1 MRFINLNKIIFILSL
16 LVFIANILLVYPIIK
31 LVTFLPFFFGILSL
45 FLVPKKFIAGPGLSI
60 ALLVMIIRYI
70 IGPYF
75 LSISTSSFF
84 SNKIESYTLG
94 IMILEMF
101 VILITIRKFAKE
113 TNENNK
119 FKINDFSY
127 FLPLVFV
134 FISFLWSIRDP
145 LPISR
150 YNFILSG
157 ADELIKTDLTD
168 AERGLPRLLNYTHYL
183 LIISLFYFF
192 YKLYVR
198 KYNNKYVIIGMI
210 IVLAL
215 GSFYIDSSRNSM
227 LIPILAVLFISI
239 KGYPKFA
246 KKIFI
251 SISLILVLS
260 MSLLSVMKFYNS
272 TSFERE
278 FVNIETAAR
287 YLNSYFGGYYEVYL
301 ALEYSDAIKAKVDE
315 KTFFNE
321 VFAATPFFNRF
332 VNLENRTTEFYN
344 QTAYQNSHIIPTIG
358 QGYVYLGFFLSWLFS
373 LFVFRLIFIFDNLYF
388 KSNRVDFAFIF
399 AFMALRFGWLH
410 PGSLAHVFSTLN
422 TFIVLYIIIYASSYI
437 GKKFIK

>member
-1 MRFINLNKIIFILSL
+1 MVI
-16 LVFIANILLVYPIIK
+16 
-31 LVTFLPFFFGILSL
+31 FLPFFFGIFSL
-45 FLVPKKFIAGPGLSI
+45 FLIPKNFTAGPGLSI

-75 LSISTSSFF
+75 LSVSTSSFF

-134 FISFLWSIRDP
+134 LISILWSIKDP
-145 LPISR
+145 IPISR

-157 ADELIKTDLTD
+157 ADELVKTDLTD
-168 AERGLPRLLNYTHYL
+168 SERGLPRLLNYTHYL

-198 KYNNKYVIIGMI
+198 KCNNKYFILGII

-227 LIPILAVLFISI
+227 LIPILAILFISI
-239 KGYPKFA
+239 KGYPQFA

-260 MSLLSVMKFYNS
+260 MSLLSVMKFFNS
-272 TSFERE
+272 NTIERE
-278 FVNIETAAR
+278 FVNVETTTG
-287 YLNSYFGGYYEVYL
+287 YLNSYFGGFLEVYL
-301 ALEYSDAIKAKVDE
+301 ALENSDAIKMKMDDR
-315 KTFFNE
+315 TFFNE
-321 VFAATPFFNRF
+321 VFIATPFVNRF
-332 VNLENRTTEFYN
+332 VNQENRTTVFFN
-344 QTAYQNSHIIPTIG
+344 QTAYQHSHIIPTVG
-358 QGYVYLGFFLSWLFS
+358 QGYVYFGFVLSWLFS
-373 LFVFRLIFIFDNLYF
+373 LIVFRLIFLFDNLYF
-388 KSNRVDFAFIF
+388 KTNRVDFAFLF
-399 AFMALRFGWLH
+399 ALTASRLGWLH
-410 PGSLAHVFSTLN
+410 PGSLYHVGSTLS
-422 TFIVLYIIIYASSYI
+422 TFIVLYVIIYASSYI
-437 GKKFIK
+437 GKKYKL

>member
-1 MRFINLNKIIFILSL
+1 MVVFITNIS
-16 LVFIANILLVYPIIK
+16 LVFPIIK

-45 FLVPKKFIAGPGLSI
+45 FLIPKNFIAGPGLSI

-75 LSISTSSFF
+75 LSVSTSSFF

-94 IMILEMF
+94 IMILEMS

-119 FKINDFSY
+119 FKINKFSY
-127 FLPLVFV
+127 FLPLLFV

-168 AERGLPRLLNYTHYL
+168 SERGLPRLLNYTHYL

-198 KYNNKYVIIGMI
+198 KCNNKYFILGII

-227 LIPILAVLFISI
+227 LIPILAILFISI
-239 KGYPKFA
+239 KGYPQFA

-260 MSLLSVMKFYNS
+260 MSLLSVMKFFNS
-272 TSFERE
+272 NTIERE
-278 FVNIETAAR
+278 FVNVETTTG
-287 YLNSYFGGYYEVYL
+287 YLNSYFGGFLEVYL
-301 ALEYSDAIKAKVDE
+301 ALENSDAIKMKMDDR
-315 KTFFNE
+315 TFFNE
-321 VFAATPFFNRF
+321 VFIATPFVNRF
-332 VNLENRTTEFYN
+332 VNQENRTTEFYN
-344 QTAYQNSHIIPTIG
+344 QTAYQGSHIIPTIG
-358 QGYVYLGFFLSWLFS
+358 QGYIYFGFALSWLFS
-373 LFVFRLIFIFDNLYF
+373 FFVFRLIFLFDNLYF
-388 KSNRVDFAFIF
+388 KTYRVDFAFLF
-399 AFMALRFGWLH
+399 AFMAIRFGWLH

-422 TFIVLYIIIYASSYI
+422 TFIVLYVIIYTSSYI

>member
-119 FKINDFSY
+119 FKINKFSY
-127 FLPLVFV
+127 FLPLIFV
-134 FISFLWSIRDP
+134 FISFLWSIKDP

-157 ADELIKTDLTD
+157 SDELIKTDLTD
-168 AERGLPRLLNYTHYL
+168 SERGLPRLLNYTHYL

-198 KYNNKYVIIGMI
+198 KCNNKYFILGII

-215 GSFYIDSSRNSM
+215 GSFYIDSSRTSM
-227 LIPILAVLFISI
+227 LIPILAILFISI
-239 KGYPKFA
+239 KGYPQFA

-251 SISLILVLS
+251 SISLILLLS
-260 MSLLSVMKFYNS
+260 MSLLSVMKFFNS
-272 TSFERE
+272 NTIERE
-278 FVNIETAAR
+278 FVNVETTTG
-287 YLNSYFGGYYEVYL
+287 YLNSYFGGFLEVYL
-301 ALEYSDAIKAKVDE
+301 ALENSDAIKMKMDDR
-315 KTFFNE
+315 TFFNE
-321 VFAATPFFNRF
+321 VFIATPFVNRF
-332 VNLENRTTEFYN
+332 VNQENRTTVFFN
-344 QTAYQNSHIIPTIG
+344 QTAYQHSHIIPTVG
-358 QGYVYLGFFLSWLFS
+358 QGYVYFGFVLSWLFS
-373 LFVFRLIFIFDNLYF
+373 LIVFRLIFLFDNLYF
-388 KSNRVDFAFIF
+388 KTNRVDFAFLF
-399 AFMALRFGWLH
+399 ALTASRLGWLH
-410 PGSLAHVFSTLN
+410 PGSLYHVGSTLS
-422 TFIVLYIIIYASSYI
+422 TFIVLYVIIYASSYI
-437 GKKFIK
+437 GKKYKL